1 MHTPLANGTSPSH
14 HPTPDAVAIQAWLA
28 AQIAGLLAID
38 VDEIDV
44 QSSFESFGLS
54 SREAVALSGD
64 LEEWLDRRLS
74 PTLVY
79 EYPSIVTLADYLA
92 NGASVVTPAA
102 PFEPKRQ
109 PTTEPIAVIGIG
121 CRFPGA
127 DGPQAFWRLL
137 HDGVDAISEVPPDR
151 WDIEGVYDPDPAT
164 PGKMSTRWGGF
175 LERADMFDARFF
187 GISPREAT
195 RMDPQQR
202 ILLEVAWEAL
212 EDAGHAPERLAGSST
227 GVFVGVSSND
237 YALLQY
243 GDPATVD
250 AYAGTGN
257 AASIAANRLS
267 YTLDLRG
274 PSMAVDTACS
284 SSLVAIHLACQ
295 SLRSGE
301 LSLALAGGV
310 NLLLAP
316 ELTMTF
322 SQARMMAADGRCKT
336 FDASADGYVRGEG
349 CGVVVLKRLSDAQ
362 RDGDPIL
369 ALICGSAV
377 NQDGHSN
384 GLTAPNGLAQQA
396 VIRAALADA
405 NLLPDQIGYVE
416 AHGTGTILGDPIEVR
431 ALNAVL
437 GQRSTGQSCTLGS
450 VKTNIGHLEAAA
462 GVAGLIKVVLSLTH
476 ETIPAHLHLQSL
488 NPHISL
494 DDAPLTIATEA
505 QPWPRQSVRRYAG
518 ISSFGF
524 GGTNAHVIMEE
535 APLQPPPAATCERP
549 QHLLALSARDETAL
563 RASAQR
569 FAAHL
574 AAHPELP
581 LADVCFTTNSGRA
594 ALAQRL
600 ILTAETTTQACDQ
613 LAAFATGQAAA
624 NLKTTHIQRGER
636 PKVAFLF
643 TGQGAQYAGMG
654 RRLYETQPIF
664 RATLEECAKLLEPYM
679 DRPLLGL
686 LFADNGES
694 ALLNETIYTQPAL
707 FALEYALAQMW
718 LAWGVKPD
726 YVLGHSVGE
735 YVAACIAGVFSL
747 EHGLRLITERG
758 RLMHALPQGG
768 MMATV
773 FASAERVATALT
785 DYPHS
790 VRSVG
795 GRNGVDLHIDVASIA
810 GVNGPTSTVIS
821 GETEAVQDVL
831 RYFATEGVETR
842 PLVVSHAFHSP
853 LMDPILDQFEQ
864 TARQIDFYAP
874 SIPLVSNLTGQV
886 VNADTILNTNYWR
899 QHLREPVQFLAGM
912 RELAARDC
920 TIFLEIG
927 PAPVLNGM
935 GKRCV
940 PEHTATWLASLRQK
954 QDSWRVLLDSLGEL
968 FLHGYP
974 VDWAGFDRDYPRM
987 KLHLPTYPFQR
998 ERFWFEP
1005 TRSKTPLR
1013 ASTQTFPQ
1021 VDEHPLLGRR
1031 LASPL
1036 RAVQFETQ
1044 IGRQALKPFLNGH
1057 SQGAA
1062 LEVPET
1068 YCVAV
1073 AQAAANEVFGRG
1085 AHTIGGLA
1093 QHLPLT
1099 LEGAEQRV
1107 VQCIIDQFEPGV
1119 AVFQVFSLMS
1129 GAPATDQTWALH
1141 WSGGVYQGEA
1151 LEEATAQPETPT
1163 AAAQRE
1169 LTRADVL
1176 AAAPEERQALLE
1188 AYMRERVAHVLR
1200 LTPEY
1205 VDTQQSVSHL
1215 GLDSIM
1221 AIELKGIIEAA
1232 LEIQVAIAS
1241 LIAGPSIAEL
1251 SAQALAQITGAYV
1264 ETTQSIIARASAGNE
1279 YPLSH
1284 GQRALWFQHHMD
1296 PASVYNPVYA
1306 VRSRAGLD
1314 IEVLR
1319 AAFQAVLSRHPSLRT
1334 TFLARDGEL
1343 RQHVHADAQIAFCH
1357 EDVSRG
1363 GEDLLRSRLIEAA
1376 ASRYDLIHGP
1386 LLRVQVFSLA
1396 PDDHVIMFAAH
1407 HIVVDLW
1414 SLAIIINE
1422 VGQFYANSQAQKGMP
1437 APALHYSD
1445 YVAWQNETLA
1455 GPAGEQLWRYWQ
1467 QKLAGELPVLELPT
1481 DRPRPPVQTFNARI
1495 QSFRLGCELT
1505 QRLKTLS
1512 EQQCATLYMT
1522 LLAAYKVLLYRY
1534 TSQPDIIVGTPT
1546 TGRSHAELTDLV
1558 GYFVNPVALR
1568 SNLTGNPAFTKLLGQ
1583 VRQTVIEAIEHQ
1595 DYPIALLVEKI
1606 QPERNV
1612 NRTPIFQTMFV
1623 FQRAHL
1629 LDAEGLSSF
1638 ALNAA
1643 GTKMELAGM
1652 PLESMPLEYTIAPFD
1667 LTLMMAESEDELAGT
1682 ITYNT
1687 DLFDATTVERM
1698 AGHFAMLLEGIAAD
1712 PQGSIAALPL
1722 LTPAE
1727 RQELLID
1734 FNATARDLPIDQPI
1748 HRLFEAQATQ
1758 TPNAVALAFAS
1769 TSAEQGHIQQ
1779 LTYAELNRRAN
1790 QLAHSL
1796 QAQGVGPD
1804 VLVGISVPRSL
1815 EMVIAVLG
1823 VLKAGGAYVPI
1834 DPDYPA
1840 ERIAFMLQDAQPT
1853 VLLTLERFHVSTL
1866 TRWSVRDDQDAN
1878 VPPFHRSTVPLVLLD
1893 TDWPAIARYPDH
1905 NPVSA
1910 VTADDLAYVIYTSGS
1925 TGQPKGVLLQHRGLC
1940 NLVLSQIEAFG
1951 VTAESR
1957 VLQFASFSFDA
1968 SVSELF
1974 MALLSGGRLY
1984 LADREILLA
1993 APHLLDLIRSQ
2004 AINLMTLPPSLLALL
2019 SPEELPG
2026 LQTVISAGERCD
2038 TDLARRWAKG
2048 RRFFNAYGPTEAT
2061 IGPTYYRVEQAPEG
2075 VASVPIGRP
2084 IANTQVYLLD
2094 QNQQSVPV
2102 GIPGEVY
2109 IGGVGVARGYLN
2121 RPDLTAE
2128 RFITTSNGVLARRL
2142 YRTGDLARFLPDGTI
2157 ECLGR
2162 IDHQVKVRGFRI
2174 EPGEIE
2180 AALKAYPAVQDAA
2193 VMVREDV
2200 PGDKRLVAYVV
2211 PEQRHPIEL
2220 WPSVAEYFVYDDLL
2234 YHAMTHDEQRNQ
2246 SYRVAIER
2254 AVPGKVVLDIGTG
2267 KDAILARLCVEAG
2280 ARKVY
2285 AVEILEE
2292 SYLKAKACIAELDL
2306 EDRICLIHGD
2316 ITQVTLPEPIDVC
2329 VSEIVGPIG
2338 GCEGASLLIN
2348 SAWRLMK
2355 PDGVMI
2361 PEQST
2366 TRIAAVS
2373 LPETFLRDPHFTEI
2387 SGSYVEKVFDHCGYR
2402 FDLRLCLRGMQRDNL
2417 ISSVGVF
2424 EDLDYR
2430 GLSNPEYIRHE
2441 TLTITRDGRID
2452 GFLVWLNLYPA
2463 HDAVIDI
2470 LDREYCWLPV
2480 YLPVFHPGVD
2490 VTRGDTITVTIGSML
2505 CDNGLNP
2512 DYTVTGCLARQNGEN
2527 QTFTF
2532 TSYHYKQFYKQTP
2545 FYAFLFADDAVRVR
2559 PATQAKLSGSELR
2572 LALNQRLPDY
2582 MIPSHFVTLEAL
2594 PLTPNGKVNRRALPA
2609 PTQSRGAMRK
2619 AFVRP
2624 RTELEQ
2630 AVASIW
2636 QEVLRVD
2643 QVGLHDN
2650 FFDLGGHSLLMVKV
2664 HNQLQE
2670 MAQRDIPLVEMF
2682 RYPTVQA
2689 LATYLGH
2696 NEQGA
2701 ITVQQSRDRAK
2712 KQREAMQQRQR
2723 LTAAVRRGNASRN
2736 GT

>member
-1 MHTPLANGTSPSH
+1 MHTPSVNGTSPSH
-14 HPTPDAVAIQAWLA
+14 QPNRPTPDAAAIQAWLA
-28 AQIAGLLAID
+28 AQIADLLAID
-38 VDEIDV
+38 VDEIDG
-44 QSSFESFGLS
+44 QASFESFGLS

-64 LEEWLDRRLS
+64 LEEWLGRRLS

-92 NGASVVTPAA
+92 NGPSVVTPAA
-102 PFEPKRQ
+102 PFEPERQ
-109 PTTEPIAVIGIG
+109 QTTEPIAIIGIG

-227 GVFVGVSSND
+227 GVFVGISSND

-243 GDPATVD
+243 GDPAAVD

-295 SLRSGE
+295 SLSSGE
-301 LSLALAGGV
+301 SSLALAGGV

-369 ALICGSAV
+369 ALIRGSAV

-405 NLLPDQIGYVE
+405 NLSPDQIGYVE

-431 ALNAVL
+431 ALSAVL
-437 GQRSTGQSCTLGS
+437 GERSTAQPCALGS

-476 ETIPAHLHLQSL
+476 ETIPSHLHLQSL
-488 NPHISL
+488 NPHI
-494 DDAPLTIATEA
+494 APDGATLMIATEV
-505 QPWPRQSVRRYAG
+505 QPWPRQSARRYAG
-518 ISSFGF
+518 VSSFGF
-524 GGTNAHVIMEE
+524 GGTNAHVILEE
-535 APLQPPPAATCERP
+535 APLQTRPAAAYERP
-549 QHLLALSARDETAL
+549 QHLLALSARDEMAL
-563 RASAQR
+563 QALAQR
-569 FAAHL
+569 FADHL
-574 AAHPELP
+574 AAYPEVS
-581 LADVCFTTNSGRA
+581 LADVCFTVNSGRA

-600 ILTAETTTQACDQ
+600 VLTAETTAQARDQ
-613 LAAFATGQAAA
+613 LATFATGQAAA
-624 NLKTTHIQRGER
+624 NLKTIHIQRGER

-654 RRLYETQPIF
+654 RRLYETQPVF
-664 RATLEECAKLLEPYM
+664 RATLDECAKLLEPAM
-679 DRPLLGL
+679 DRPLLDL

-694 ALLNETIYTQPAL
+694 ALLNETVYTQPAL

-747 EHGLRLITERG
+747 EHGLRLIAERG
-758 RLMHALPQGG
+758 RLMHALPRVG

-773 FASAERVATALT
+773 FTSAERVAAALT

-790 VRSVG
+790 ARLVG
-795 GRNGVDLHIDVASIA
+795 ERNGVDCHIGAVAIA

-821 GETEAVQDVL
+821 GETEAVQELL
-831 RYFATEGVETR
+831 RYLAAEGVEVR
-842 PLVVSHAFHSP
+842 PIAVSHAFHSP

-864 TARQIDFYAP
+864 TARQVDFHAP
-874 SIPLVSNLTGQV
+874 SIPLVSNVTGQIIG
-886 VNADTILNTNYWR
+886 ADTVPDASYWR

-912 RELAARDC
+912 QELAAQNC
-920 TIFLEIG
+920 TMFLEIG

-935 GKRCV
+935 GKRCL
-940 PEHTATWLASLRQK
+940 PKYEATWLASLRQK
-954 QDSWRVLLDSLGEL
+954 QDSWSVLLDNLGEL
-968 FLHGYP
+968 FLQGYP
-974 VDWAGFDRDYPRM
+974 VDWAGFDRAYPRV
-987 KLHLPTYPFQR
+987 KLHLPSYPFQR

-1005 TRSKTPLR
+1005 TRGETPRR
-1013 ASTQTFPQ
+1013 ASTQTFPPT
-1021 VDEHPLLGRR
+1021 DGHPLLGRR

-1057 SQGAA
+1057 SQDAA

-1073 AQAAANEVFGRG
+1073 AQAAATEVFGRG
-1085 AHTIGGLA
+1085 AHTIDGLA

-1119 AVFQVFSLMS
+1119 AVFQVFSLML
-1129 GAPATDQTWALH
+1129 GAPVSNQGWALH

-1151 LEEATAQPETPT
+1151 REEAP
-1163 AAAQRE
+1163 AAAVQRE
-1169 LTRADVL
+1169 LTKADVL
-1176 AAAPEERQALLE
+1176 AAAPEARQALLE
-1188 AYMRERVAHVLR
+1188 TYLRERLAHVLR
-1200 LTPEY
+1200 LAPDHI
-1205 VDTQQSVSHL
+1205 DTQQPVNHL

-1221 AIELKGIIEAA
+1221 AIELKGAIEAA

-1251 SAQALAQITGAYV
+1251 AAQTLAQISGADV
-1264 ETTQSIIARASAGNE
+1264 GTAQSIIARAPIGNE

-1284 GQRALWFQHHMD
+1284 GQLAFWFQHHMD

-1314 IEVLR
+1314 IEALR
-1319 AAFQAVLSRHPSLRT
+1319 AAFQAVLDRHPSLRA

-1343 RQHVHADAQIAFCH
+1343 RQHVHDDAQIAFYH
-1357 EDVSRG
+1357 EEVARG
-1363 GEDLLRSRLIEAA
+1363 GEDLLRSRLVEAA
-1376 ASRYDLIHGP
+1376 ASRYDLVHGP

-1396 PDDHVIMFAAH
+1396 PDDHVIMLAAH

-1422 VGQFYANSQAQKGMP
+1422 VGQCYTNSQAQKGMP

-1467 QKLAGELPVLELPT
+1467 QKLAGELPVLELPL

-1495 QSFRLGCELT
+1495 QSFRLGRALT
-1505 QRLKTLS
+1505 QRLKALS
-1512 EQQCATLYMT
+1512 EQQGATLYMT
-1522 LLAAYKVLLYRY
+1522 LLAAYKVLLQRY
-1534 TSQPDIIVGTPT
+1534 TGQPDIIVGTPT

-1568 SNLTGNPAFTKLLGQ
+1568 SNLAGNPAFTQLLGQ
-1583 VRQTVIEAIEHQ
+1583 VRQMVIEAIEHQ
-1595 DYPIALLVEKI
+1595 DYPIALLIEKLH
-1606 QPERNV
+1606 PERNV

-1643 GTKMELAGM
+1643 GAKIELAGM
-1652 PLESMPLEYTIAPFD
+1652 PLESVPLEYTIAPFD
-1667 LTLMMAESEDELAGT
+1667 LTLMMAEADDELAGA

-1687 DLFDATTVERM
+1687 DLFNAATIEQM

-1712 PQGSIAALPL
+1712 PQGAIAALPL

-1727 RQELLID
+1727 RQALLID
-1734 FNATARDLPIDQPI
+1734 FNTTARDLPIDQPI
-1748 HRLFEAQATQ
+1748 HRLFEAQAAQ
-1758 TPNAVALAFAS
+1758 TPDAVALAFAS
-1769 TSAEQGHIQQ
+1769 TNAEQGQIQQ

-1790 QLAHSL
+1790 QLAHYL

-1840 ERIAFMLQDAQPT
+1840 ERIAFMLADAQPIAL
-1853 VLLTLERFHVSTL
+1853 VTLAGWRVGRLAGSQ
-1866 TRWSVRDDQDAN
+1866 VPIGQPAN
-1878 VPPFHRSTVPLVLLD
+1878 LRTCNLD
-1893 TDWPAIARYPDH
+1893 TDWHLIAQEPESD
-1905 NPVSA
+1905 PESLT
-1910 VTADDLAYVIYTSGS
+1910 TADNLAYVIYTSGS

-1940 NLVLSQIEAFG
+1940 NLVLSQIAAFG

-1957 VLQFASFSFDA
+1957 ILQFASFSFDA

-1984 LADREILLA
+1984 LADRETLLA
-1993 APHLLDLIRSQ
+1993 APRLLDLIRSQ

-2019 SPEELPG
+2019 PPEALPG

-2038 TDLARRWAKG
+2038 VDLARRWAQG

-2061 IGPTYYRVEQAPEG
+2061 IGPTYYRVEQLPDG

-2094 QNQQSVPV
+2094 QNQQPVPV

-2121 RPDLTAE
+2121 RPALTAE
-2128 RFITTSNGVLARRL
+2128 RFVTALAVPTGGRL
-2142 YRTGDLARFLPDGTI
+2142 YRTGDLARFLPDGNL
-2157 ECLGR
+2157 EFLGR

-2174 EPGEIE
+2174 ELGEIE
-2180 AALKAYPAVQDAA
+2180 AALKADPAVQDA
-2193 VMVREDV
+2193 VVVVREDT
-2200 PGDKRLVAYVV
+2200 PGDQRLVAYVA
-2211 PEQRHPIEL
+2211 PTQRPPLEL

-2267 KDAILARLCVEAG
+2267 KDAILARLCVAAG

-2285 AVEILEE
+2285 AVELLEE
-2292 SYLKAKACIAELDL
+2292 SYRKAKACIAELGL
-2306 EDRICLIHGD
+2306 EERICLIHGD
-2316 ITQVTLPEPIDVC
+2316 ITQVALPEPIDVC

-2348 SAWRLMK
+2348 SAWRFMQ

-2361 PEQST
+2361 PERST

-2387 SGSYVEKVFDHCGYR
+2387 SGSYVEKVFAHCGYR

-2430 GLSNPEYIRHE
+2430 GLSNPEYTRHE

-2463 HDAVIDI
+2463 PDAVIDI
-2470 LDREYCWLPV
+2470 LDHEYCWLPV
-2480 YLPVFHPGVD
+2480 YLPVFHPGVA
-2490 VTRGDTITVTIGSML
+2490 VTRGDTITMTICSTL
-2505 CDNGLNP
+2505 CANGLNP
-2512 DYTVTGCLARQNGEN
+2512 DYTVTGCLKRQNGESHD
-2527 QTFTF
+2527 FTF
-2532 TSYHYKQFYKQTP
+2532 TSYHDKPAYKQTP
-2545 FYAFLFADDAVRVR
+2545 FYEFLFADDTVRVR

-2582 MIPSHFVTLEAL
+2582 MIPSHFVMLDAL
-2594 PLTPNGKVNRRALPA
+2594 PLTPNGKVDRKALPA
-2609 PTQSRGAMRK
+2609 PTQSRGATRK
-2619 AFVRP
+2619 AFVHP
-2624 RTELEQ
+2624 HTELER
-2630 AVASIW
+2630 AVAVIW

-2689 LATYLGH
+2689 LATYLGRD
-2696 NEQGA
+2696 NQGA
-2701 ITVQQSRDRAK
+2701 TTVQQSRDRAK

-2723 LTAAVRRGNASRN
+2723 LTATVRRGSASRN